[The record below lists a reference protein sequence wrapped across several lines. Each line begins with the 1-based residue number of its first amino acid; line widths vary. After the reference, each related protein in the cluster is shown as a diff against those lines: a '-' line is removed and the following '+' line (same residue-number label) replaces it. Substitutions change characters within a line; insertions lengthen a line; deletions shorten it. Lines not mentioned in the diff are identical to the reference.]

1 MCRDE
6 IDEVYKCLCFM
17 IYTCMYSKTCLIQDA
32 RGEKFCVE
40 IDKLSV
46 YVVKTHV
53 INTRN
58 IKTMLDNTGKR
69 NKQVSA

>member
-40 IDKLSV
+40 IDRLSD
-46 YVVKTHV
+46 YVV
-53 INTRN
+53 
-58 IKTMLDNTGKR
+58 
-69 NKQVSA
+69 

>member
-17 IYTCMYSKTCLIQDA
+17 IYACTEKDA
-32 RGEKFCVE
+32 RGEKFSVE
-40 IDKLSV
+40 IDKLSD

-69 NKQVSA
+69 NKQVSD